1 MFTGPG
7 RAACFAAGL
16 ATAALGAAGAS
27 CGPKSIPEHAPAA
40 GSPCDT
46 AGLPRTSGL
55 PRDPRCRVLEAT
67 FTKSIAAVIWGDSD
81 TATGGGTVIVDR
93 SSTLHRALSIKYRSE
108 ETPWD
113 FYAVRDVTGDGLDDV
128 ILRGADYTDADA
140 APYRIVTRRADGF
153 GDTGVY
159 LLTHPVFHGDGTLSA
174 EHPTSGGREP
184 FTWKFTGHRFTRL
197 APAETRVS
205 GATATASTALPGHPA
220 AHALDGNWA
229 TAWCEAKVGDGVG
242 ETLTIRLPS
251 KTTLARFSFATGWDA
266 LDGALDRWT
275 ANDQILGATLGF
287 DGDVKK
293 RIIMDRGAR
302 WVDYIP
308 HDVHETST
316 ITITLENIDKG
327 SATTDSCI
335 NEVEIWAR

>member
-1 MFTGPG
+1 MATHPRR
-7 RAACFAAGL
+7 RACIAAGL
-16 ATAALGAAGAS
+16 AAAALGAAGAS
-27 CGPKSIPEHAPAA
+27 CGPKGIPDHAPAV
-40 GSPCDT
+40 GSPCDA
-46 AGLPRTSGL
+46 AGLPRSSGL
-55 PRDPRCRVLEAT
+55 PHDPRCRVLEAS
-67 FTKSIAAVIWGDSD
+67 FTRSIAAVAWGEADA
-81 TATGGGTVIVDR
+81 ATGGGTVIVDR
-93 SSTLHRALSIKYRSE
+93 SGAAHRALSIKYRSE

-113 FYAVRDVTGDGLDDV
+113 FYAIRDVTGDGLDDV
-128 ILRGADYTDADA
+128 ILRGADYTDEDA

-159 LLTHPVFHGDGTLSA
+159 LLTHPVFRGDGTLWA

-205 GATATASTALPGHPA
+205 GATAVASSALPAHPP

-229 TAWCEAKVGDGVG
+229 TAWCEAKEGDGVG
-242 ETLTIRLPS
+242 EVLTIRLPA
-251 KTTLARFSFATGWDA
+251 TITLARFSFATGWDA
-266 LDGALDRWT
+266 LDGYLDRWT

-287 DGDVKK
+287 DGGVKK

-308 HDVHETST
+308 HDAHETTT
-316 ITITLENIDKG
+316 ITVTIENVDKG
-327 SATTDSCI
+327 TLTTDTCI
-335 NEVEIWAR
+335 NEIEIWAR